1 LSTCCVREEECPR
14 CGRLL
19 RVPRSRGVT
28 GAAPIQRALA
38 LVREQ
43 LRVDVTFVSEIVDG
57 REVVRHAGDGSLRTS
72 TSTRMYLFVLSSRKR
87 RPDLEAADV
96 EFVRSVAASLCGHLA
111 GPADG

>member
-1 LSTCCVREEECPR
+1 M
-14 CGRLL
+14 
-19 RVPRSRGVT
+19 
-28 GAAPIQRALA
+28 
-38 LVREQ
+38 REQ

-72 TSTRMYLFVLSSRKR
+72 TSTRMYLLCCLARER

>member
-1 LSTCCVREEECPR
+1 MREEECPR

-72 TSTRMYLFVLSSRKR
+72 TSTRMYLLCCLAVSAAPTSRR
-87 RPDLEAADV
+87 RRGVCAER
-96 EFVRSVAASLCGHLA
+96 RSQPVWSPRRTC
-111 GPADG
+111 